1 MSHTYVFKSI
11 NIIKFSS
18 FSGETVRFHRISSS
32 RKRGMINTPNMLH
45 RRIIE
50 KSGEL
55 RTKLYGTEH
64 VTLFSWKYVKDFF
77 ISIINL
83 SWITIY
89 MTFFSIIFGSWFV
102 FAVIWCFIF
111 WLHGDFG
118 DDEDPL
124 YEQNNRKCA
133 TNILGFTSCFLFS
146 GNRFYIQI
154 SKYFILSSYIFY
166 ESSRV

>member
-1 MSHTYVFKSI
+1 MILKISLLYVSHLCIQKHKHNTVC
-11 NIIKFSS
+11 IIFRRN
-18 FSGETVRFHRISSS
+18 GQISQNKQLSE
-32 RKRGMINTPNMLH
+32 KRMINTPNMLH

-118 DDEDPL
+118 DDEDPS
-124 YEQNNRKCA
+124 YEYNNRKCA

-146 GNRFYIQI
+146 GNRFYIPI
-154 SKYFILSSYIFY
+154 S
-166 ESSRV
+166 

>member
-1 MSHTYVFKSI
+1 MSHTYVFTSI

-18 FSGETVRFHRISSS
+18 FSGETARFHRMISS
-32 RKRGMINTPNMLH
+32 RKRGMINTSNILP

-55 RTKLYGTEH
+55 RTKLYGTGH

-118 DDEDPL
+118 DDEDPS
-124 YEQNNRKCA
+124 YEYNNRKCA

-146 GNRFYIQI
+146 GKRFSIPI
-154 SKYFILSSYIFY
+154 FLHFI
-166 ESSRV
+166 